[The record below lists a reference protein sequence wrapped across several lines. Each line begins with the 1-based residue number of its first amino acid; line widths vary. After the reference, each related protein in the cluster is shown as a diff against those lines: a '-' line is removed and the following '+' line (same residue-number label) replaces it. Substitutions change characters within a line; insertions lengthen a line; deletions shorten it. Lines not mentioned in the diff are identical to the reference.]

1 MNAEQVVEKILA
13 EAKAEAE
20 QIINDAKGK
29 IDEQGTQLD
38 VQIAEYDTRSAQLA
52 QEAAEDKLQRMLAG
66 ARMDNAKQTLAAK
79 VAILDSVF
87 ENAKTA
93 VRKLPDDQY
102 LLLMTGL
109 IKQAVET
116 GDEEVII
123 GKDEKRIDDNFISKV
138 NQTLGSGFK
147 GNLRLS
153 AERADITG
161 GFILSRGKVQVNA
174 STDVLIESLRES
186 MEIELSQEL
195 FGTTNGHE

>member
-102 LLLMTGL
+102 LSLMTGL